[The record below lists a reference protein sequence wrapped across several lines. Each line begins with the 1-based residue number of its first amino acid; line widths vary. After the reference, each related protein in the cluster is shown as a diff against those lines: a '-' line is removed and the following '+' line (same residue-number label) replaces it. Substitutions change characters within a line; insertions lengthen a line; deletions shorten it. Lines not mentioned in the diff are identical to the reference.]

1 MSSVVSLQATT
12 IPLKKGNGIFQM
24 ISMLLLQY
32 VVLYWVGLILLPL
45 KNKDQGSKRCTLKYF
60 GPLIDF
66 SFPTGPTNHATIN
79 LSEDFENYEYGNI

>member
-45 KNKDQGSKRCTLKYF
+45 KNKDQGSKRCTLKYVEQQILF
-60 GPLIDF
+60 QQLREQ
-66 SFPTGPTNHATIN
+66 
-79 LSEDFENYEYGNI
+79 L